1 MPGYLLNY
9 QNLKAFCERQN
20 FRFLQNDER
29 GQLAVV
35 YPLLEKEALLQLLPF
50 ADRHMVTL
58 AMAMPFLVPAARF
71 SAVAEA
77 LTRLNART
85 YMGTWVLNTDKS
97 EVYFRVTLP
106 ALDNEWTDDSLL
118 FAARVV
124 VSTAEQFAADLLRI
138 ARDSPTPA
146 T

>member
-1 MPGYLLNY
+1 MASYLLNY

-35 YPLLEKEALLQLLPF
+35 YPILGKDALLQLLPF
-50 ADRHMVTL
+50 SDRNMVTL
-58 AMAMPFLVPAARF
+58 AMAMPFLVPSTRF
-71 SAVAEA
+71 QAVSDA

-85 YMGTWVLNTDKS
+85 YMGTWVLNIDKA

-106 ALDNEWTDDSLL
+106 ALDNLWTDDSVL
-118 FAARVV
+118 FAARMV
-124 VSTAEQFAADLLRI
+124 VSTAEQFAGDLLRI
-138 ARDSPTPA
+138 AHDVPGSA
-146 T
+146 S